1 MSVNKKKT
9 RVTAPESLSAHS
21 TAGAIKQVAGIGQ
34 VHFWQGGS
42 IWLGRSTGRTDWH
55 DHHAIQI
62 TLALEGECAL
72 RDQAEGDWTLV
83 FGSIVRSHSHH
94 QFESRN
100 AVVAHFFVEPETA
113 QGRALLMR
121 AENGQITSISK
132 EEHAAMA
139 RILIPICSA
148 GTTSA
153 AIVRAAQDAVNK
165 LANTSPPSAQVDAR
179 IQKAIAYIQK
189 HLRDTVTL
197 SDAASAAA
205 LSPSRFRHLFMEQTG
220 SAFRVYVLWQRLNVA
235 IETAMSGKSWT
246 EAAHQAGFTDSAHL
260 TRTFKR
266 MFGISPATFAR
277 E

>member
-1 MSVNKKKT
+1 MTQKKKLSPYA
-9 RVTAPESLSAHS
+9 TAISQPARS
-21 TAGAIKQVAGIGQ
+21 TTGAIKQVAGIGQ

-42 IWLGRSTGRTDWH
+42 LWLGRSTGRTDWH

-62 TLALEGECAL
+62 TLALEGDCAI
-72 RDQAEGDWTLV
+72 RDRVDGDWSTLS
-83 FGSIVRSHSHH
+83 GSLVRAHRHH
-94 QFESRN
+94 QFETRD
-100 AVVAHFFVEPETA
+100 ATVAHLFVEPETA
-113 QGRALLMR
+113 QGRALQLR
-121 AENGQITSISK
+121 PGDAAIASLST

-139 RILIPICSA
+139 RILRPVCRA

-153 AIVRAAQDAVNK
+153 AVARAAQDAINW
-165 LANTSPPSAQVDAR
+165 LANTAPPSVQIDAR
-179 IQKAIAYIQK
+179 IQKAIAYVQEN
-189 HLRDTVTL
+189 LRDTVAL
-197 SDAASAAA
+197 RDAASAAA

-220 SAFRVYVLWQRLNVA
+220 SAFRVYVLWLRLNVA
-235 IETAMSGKSWT
+235 IETAMTGKSWT